1 MQSKET
7 PRKRS
12 TINFKELGVALI
24 VSIIFVG
31 IMTKFKF
38 GTVLFAHDPFF
49 QIHSLKAVI
58 YLALILGSLGGAF
71 YHISNG
77 LARTPVF
84 AMVFAMI
91 VPVVS
96 LFCIYLFYGRMMIDH
111 PEDDVIIA
119 QNQMWILGIF
129 IAALT
134 VMEVKI
140 FLSFRDF
147 LSGKQTSK

>member
-1 MQSKET
+1 MQGKET
-7 PRKRS
+7 PRKHS
-12 TINFKELGVALI
+12 TINFKELAVALI
-24 VSIIFVG
+24 VSIILVG

-49 QIHSLKAVI
+49 QIHSVKAVI
-58 YLALILGSLGGAF
+58 YLALILGSVGGAF
-71 YHISNG
+71 HHISKG

-96 LFCIYLFYGRMMIDH
+96 LFCVYLFYGRMMIDH
-111 PEDDVIIA
+111 PEEAVIA
-119 QNQMWILGIF
+119 QNQMWILGIL

-140 FLSFRDF
+140 FLSIRDF